1 MKNQKKYYT
10 IYDTKTDAILASGFL
25 TECAKQFGTN
35 KRCMS
40 SIISKSIHG
49 DRTKYSVVVEN
60 IQDEDMEEFDWEISK
75 HIRIKNG

>member
-10 IYDTKTDAILASGFL
+10 IYDKKTDVIVASGYL
-25 TECAKQFGTN
+25 AECAKQFETN

-49 DRTKYSVVVEN
+49 DRTKYCVVVE
-60 IQDEDMEEFDWEISK
+60 IIEDEDLEDFD
-75 HIRIKNG
+75 